1 MEKVRAARGLNCHSA
16 IRPAMPLEF
25 PEAVFLGVCTAV
37 VITLRP
43 FMRDVV
49 AWVVARPMVVIVAL
63 LQTVVVPA
71 VSGVSALLTALLAD
85 DAALLFRFLAVLG
98 VATVVT
104 FFGCPVV
111 ETVLIMHVKYTT
123 KRDGGSHAEIYVDR
137 WGYFAILCI
146 EYVLGRLA
154 FDLWR
159 TSNVL
164 AAVVCAGAC
173 VAAAVAMFGDPTE
186 PLRYELTTSWRRW
199 RE

>member
-1 MEKVRAARGLNCHSA
+1 MYRRMEKVRAARGLNCHSA

-43 FMRDVV
+43 FMRDV
-49 AWVVARPMVVIVAL
+49 VAL